1 MSTLTASFNIV
12 SGVQTPV
19 IREEKEIID
28 IQIGRE
34 KVKLSLYADGMI
46 LYKEIPQDFTQKLLE
61 LINSAR

>member
-12 SGVQTPV
+12 SGVQTTV

-34 KVKLSLYADGMI
+34 KVKLSLHADGMI
-46 LYKEIPQDFTQKLLE
+46 LYKEIPKDFTQKLLE